1 MGFESERGDVN
12 PTGFESEQVAVI
24 DHYARHG
31 DQYER
36 RTAAYPGRFAGLF
49 NRNRGD
55 GFRGGGIPTVRVHRT
70 NRAAFRLCQVETRYN
85 GLAGVR

>member
-1 MGFESERGDVN
+1 MN
-12 PTGFESEQVAVI
+12 PMEFESEQLAVI

-36 RTAAYPGRFAGLF
+36 RTTAYPGRFAGLF

-55 GFRGGGIPTVRVHRT
+55 GFHGDDCSGLIYTNTSISGKSTIRGVLNDKATK
-70 NRAAFRLCQVETRYN
+70 
-85 GLAGVR
+85 